1 MPSHIFY
8 QFQHCKYI
16 NLNIIEKKIY
26 LIYDSS
32 MFNFN
37 CFKFRRKKKKISAT
51 GKIYDKNILYRDT
64 FISMP
69 LIDVK

>member
-1 MPSHIFY
+1 MTLQCLISTAL
-8 QFQHCKYI
+8 
-16 NLNIIEKKIY
+16 NLEE
-26 LIYDSS
+26 
-32 MFNFN
+32 
-37 CFKFRRKKKKISAT
+37 RKKKISAT